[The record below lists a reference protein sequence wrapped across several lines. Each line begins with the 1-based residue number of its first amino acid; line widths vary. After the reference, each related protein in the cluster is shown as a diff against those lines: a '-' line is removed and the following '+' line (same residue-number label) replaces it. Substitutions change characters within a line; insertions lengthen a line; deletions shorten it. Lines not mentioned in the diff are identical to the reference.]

1 MQEDKECLFDSIDT
15 IKLCLKVI
23 VPMLDSIKFNK
34 EKMLEAAKKGFIN
47 ATDLADYLTKKGMP
61 FRDAYKLVGQIVSYS
76 IKNSKSLND
85 LEIEEYKSFSNEF
98 ENDLYDSIDLVNI
111 VNSKKT
117 IGGPAPDT
125 VKKHIEIVEKELSK
139 I

>member
-1 MQEDKECLFDSIDT
+1 
-15 IKLCLKVI
+15 
-23 VPMLDSIKFNK
+23 
-34 EKMLEAAKKGFIN
+34 
-47 ATDLADYLTKKGMP
+47 MP
-61 FRDAYKLVGQIVSYS
+61 FRDAYKLVGKIVSYS
-76 IKNSKSLND
+76 IKNNKSLND

-111 VNSKKT
+111 VNSKNT